1 MATLLLFGDTQSSPA
16 MRHEVPVAIGDP
28 FLFAD
33 VEGRRVVLTS
43 SLERGR
49 VAAAL
54 PDAELLDFFDFGLR
68 ELAQRGLS
76 RKEADR
82 EIVSRVVDHLQI
94 REALVPWNFP
104 VSIADRLRKD
114 DVIVTV
120 DDDFVDTRRRVKTG
134 TELAGVR
141 AAQQAAH
148 AATRAVAEMLAGAKP
163 GPDGRLHLEGEQLTA
178 EQLREQIRVTCAAHD
193 ATCPAGS
200 LVSSVIN
207 GSGHDPGQGPLPAG
221 LPIEIDVFPR
231 DEVTGCWAD
240 MTRTFVVGSPTPEH
254 AGLIAEQ
261 EGLVREAL
269 ERAREA
275 TRPGVTG
282 SELYAATCDLFEAAG
297 YATQRTGQSGSTEE
311 GFQFALGHGVG
322 LEVHEPPGLGLSGSD
337 PFVAGDVVAI
347 EPGLWDNRVGGVRV
361 EDLLLVTEAG
371 CETLTRF
378 AYDLAPSAPGGP
390 VLAPEPPG

>member
-1 MATLLLFGDTQSSPA
+1 MATMLLFGDTEGSPA

-33 VEGRRVVLTS
+33 IDGRRVVLTS
-43 SLERGR
+43 SLERSL

-54 PDAELLDFFDFGLR
+54 PDAELLDVLAFGLR
-68 ELAQRGLS
+68 ELAEQGLS

-82 EIVSRVVDHLQI
+82 EIVSRVVDHLEI

-104 VSIADRLRKD
+104 VSIADRLRGD
-114 DVIVTV
+114 DVVVTV
-120 DDDFVDTRRRVKTG
+120 DDDFVDARRRVKTG
-134 TELAGVR
+134 AELAGVR
-141 AAQQAAH
+141 AAQEAAH
-148 AATRAVAEMLAGAKP
+148 AATRAAAEMLAGATP
-163 GPDGRLHLEGEQLTA
+163 GRDGRLHRNGEHLTA
-178 EQLREQIRVTCAAHD
+178 EQIRERIRVTCAAHQ

-207 GSGHDPGQGPLPAG
+207 GSGHDPGHGALPVG
-221 LPIEIDVFPR
+221 LPIEIDIFPR
-231 DEVTGCWAD
+231 DEATGCWAD

-269 ERAREA
+269 EQAREG

-297 YATQRTGQSGSTEE
+297 HATQRTGESGSTEE

-347 EPGLWDNRVGGVRV
+347 EPGLWDSRVGGVRV
-361 EDLLLVTEAG
+361 EDLLLVTDAG

-378 AYDLAPSAPGGP
+378 AYDLAPSA
-390 VLAPEPPG
+390 